1 MFKLRV
7 TKKKYLEAGVTVI
20 ITGMLAVSNYMG
32 AQNADKSGILTKGQ
46 IEEDRNQAIKYVEDV
61 HPFFV
66 TDQDQSEYR
75 RAKEKYI
82 EETQKSMSVS
92 ELRMSTSEYLSS
104 LHDAHTVVSW
114 GKEPR
119 LQMVQIY
126 RDGKTYLCENGKIT
140 DVYVEEIG
148 GIPISDIYKKIDE
161 VRPIENESGRSVNR
175 ESYLW
180 IKSILES
187 CGVEIEENKTE
198 VQISDGTR
206 REYTFGN
213 EVDMWEARY
222 IQGENR
228 WFMDGDIFVVD
239 LNECIVDGKTK
250 EIVQELETAV
260 KHGCGKVI
268 IDVRGNG
275 GGTSHAV
282 ETLLEVMGM
291 EYPTFGSLIRY
302 SPEVKKVMEKN
313 GYEGYRDRGISKS
326 YGDIYAAKQNKAIQL
341 IVLSDRHTFSAAT
354 MLCTYVRDGKLGE
367 IVGEASFNQPNA
379 YGDFINVTLEHS
391 KIEMYVSHKQ
401 LIRPDDA
408 NTENIL
414 IPDVEVYAEGAYEKA
429 VEILS

>member
-1 MFKLRV
+1 MKLRRF
-7 TKKKYLEAGVTVI
+7 KKRWIEAGLVFVMTAGLAGRVWQ
-20 ITGMLAVSNYMG
+20 GMEISEEGGL
-32 AQNADKSGILTKGQ
+32 LTKAQ
-46 IEEDRNQAIKYVEDV
+46 VKEDRNQAIQYVEDV

-75 RAKEKYI
+75 IAKEKYI

-114 GKEPR
+114 GSEPR

-140 DVYVEEIG
+140 DIYVEEIG

-180 IKSILES
+180 LKSILES

-198 VQISDGTR
+198 VRLSDGTR

-222 IQGENR
+222 IQSENR

-250 EIVQELETAV
+250 EIVQELKTAV

-275 GGTSHAV
+275 GGTSYAV
-282 ETLLEVMGM
+282 ETLLEAMGM

-302 SPEVKKVMEKN
+302 SPEVKKVMEEN

-326 YGDIYAAKQNKAIQL
+326 YGDIYAAKQNEAVQL

-354 MLCTYVRDGKLGE
+354 MLCTYVRDGKLGK
-367 IVGEASFNQPNA
+367 IVGEPSFNQPNA

-408 NTENIL
+408 NTDNML
-414 IPDVEVYAEGAYEKA
+414 IPDVEVYAEDAYEKS
-429 VEILS
+429 VEMLS

>member
-1 MFKLRV
+1 MKLRRF
-7 TKKKYLEAGVTVI
+7 KKRWIEAGLVFVMTAGLAGRVWQ
-20 ITGMLAVSNYMG
+20 GMEISEEGGL
-32 AQNADKSGILTKGQ
+32 LTKAQ
-46 IEEDRNQAIKYVEDV
+46 VKEDRNQAIQYVEDV

-75 RAKEKYI
+75 IAKEKYI

-114 GKEPR
+114 GSEPR

-140 DVYVEEIG
+140 DIYVEEIG

-198 VQISDGTR
+198 VRLSDGTR

-222 IQGENR
+222 IQSENR

-250 EIVQELETAV
+250 EIVQELKTAV

-275 GGTSHAV
+275 GGTSYAV
-282 ETLLEVMGM
+282 ETLLEAMGM

-302 SPEVKKVMEKN
+302 SPEVKKVMEEN

-326 YGDIYAAKQNKAIQL
+326 YGDIYAAKQNEAVQL

-354 MLCTYVRDGKLGE
+354 ILCTYVRDGKLGK
-367 IVGEASFNQPNA
+367 IVGEPSFNQPNA

-408 NTENIL
+408 NTDNML
-414 IPDVEVYAEGAYEKA
+414 IPDVEVYAEDAYEKS
-429 VEILS
+429 VEMLS

>member
-1 MFKLRV
+1 MKLRRF
-7 TKKKYLEAGVTVI
+7 KKRWIEAGLVFVMTAGLAGRVWQ
-20 ITGMLAVSNYMG
+20 GMEISEEGGL
-32 AQNADKSGILTKGQ
+32 LTKAQ
-46 IEEDRNQAIKYVEDV
+46 VKEDRNQAIQYVEDV

-75 RAKEKYI
+75 IAKEKYI

-114 GKEPR
+114 GSEPR

-140 DVYVEEIG
+140 DIYVEEIG

-198 VQISDGTR
+198 VRLSDGTR

-222 IQGENR
+222 IQSENR

-250 EIVQELETAV
+250 EIVQELKTAV

-275 GGTSHAV
+275 GGTSYAV
-282 ETLLEVMGM
+282 ETLLEAMGM

-302 SPEVKKVMEKN
+302 SPEVKKVMEEN

-326 YGDIYAAKQNKAIQL
+326 YGDIYAAKQNEAVQL

-354 MLCTYVRDGKLGE
+354 MLCTYVRDGKLGK
-367 IVGEASFNQPNA
+367 IVGEPSFNQPNA

-408 NTENIL
+408 NTDNML
-414 IPDVEVYAEGAYEKA
+414 IPDVEVYAEDAYEKS
-429 VEILS
+429 VEMLS

>member
-1 MFKLRV
+1 MKLRRF
-7 TKKKYLEAGVTVI
+7 KKRWIEAGLVFVMTAGLAGRVWQ
-20 ITGMLAVSNYMG
+20 GMAISEEGGL
-32 AQNADKSGILTKGQ
+32 LTKAQ
-46 IEEDRNQAIKYVEDV
+46 VKEDRNQAIQYVEDV

-75 RAKEKYI
+75 IAKEKYI

-114 GKEPR
+114 GSEPR

-140 DVYVEEIG
+140 DIYVEEIG
-148 GIPISDIYKKIDE
+148 GISISDIYKKIDE

-187 CGVEIEENKTE
+187 CDVEIKENKTE
-198 VQISDGTR
+198 VRLSDGTR

-213 EVDMWEARY
+213 EVDMWETRY
-222 IQGENR
+222 IQSENR

-250 EIVQELETAV
+250 EIARELETAV

-275 GGTSHAV
+275 GGTSYAV
-282 ETLLEVMGM
+282 ETLLEAMGM

-302 SPEVKKVMEKN
+302 SPEVKKVMEEN

-326 YGDIYAAKQNKAIQL
+326 YGDIYAAKQNEAVQL

-354 MLCTYVRDGKLGE
+354 MLCTYVKDGKLGK
-367 IVGEASFNQPNA
+367 IVGEPSFNQPNA
-379 YGDFINVTLEHS
+379 YGDFINVTLEDS
-391 KIEMYVSHKQ
+391 KIEMYVSYKQ

-408 NTENIL
+408 NTDNML
-414 IPDVEVYAEGAYEKA
+414 IPDVEVYAEDAYEKA
-429 VEILS
+429 VEMLS

>member
-1 MFKLRV
+1 M
-7 TKKKYLEAGVTVI
+7 
-20 ITGMLAVSNYMG
+20 
-32 AQNADKSGILTKGQ
+32 
-46 IEEDRNQAIKYVEDV
+46 DR
-61 HPFFV
+61 
-66 TDQDQSEYR
+66 DQSEYR
-75 RAKEKYI
+75 MAKEKYI

-114 GKEPR
+114 GSEPR

-140 DVYVEEIG
+140 DIYVEEIG

-187 CGVEIEENKTE
+187 CDVEIKENKTE
-198 VQISDGTR
+198 VRLSDGTR

-213 EVDMWEARY
+213 EVDMWETRY
-222 IQGENR
+222 IQSENR

-250 EIVQELETAV
+250 EIARELEPAV

-275 GGTSHAV
+275 GGTSYAV
-282 ETLLEVMGM
+282 ETLLEAMGM

-302 SPEVKKVMEKN
+302 SPEVKKVMEEN
-313 GYEGYRDRGISKS
+313 GYERYCDRGISKS
-326 YGDIYAAKQNKAIQL
+326 YGDIYAAKQNEAVQL

-354 MLCTYVRDGKLGE
+354 MLCTYVKDGKLGK
-367 IVGEASFNQPNA
+367 IVGEPSFNQPNA

-408 NTENIL
+408 NTDNML
-414 IPDVEVYAEGAYEKA
+414 IPDVEVYAEDAYEKA
-429 VEILS
+429 VEMLS

>member
-1 MFKLRV
+1 MKLRRF
-7 TKKKYLEAGVTVI
+7 KKRWIEAGLVFVMTAGLAGRVWQ
-20 ITGMLAVSNYMG
+20 GMEISEEGGL
-32 AQNADKSGILTKGQ
+32 LTKAQ
-46 IEEDRNQAIKYVEDV
+46 VKEDRNQAIQYVEDV

-75 RAKEKYI
+75 IAKEKYI

-114 GKEPR
+114 GSEPR

-140 DVYVEEIG
+140 DIYVEEIG

-180 IKSILES
+180 LKSILES

-198 VQISDGTR
+198 VRLSDGTR

-222 IQGENR
+222 IQSENR

-250 EIVQELETAV
+250 EIVQELKTAV

-275 GGTSHAV
+275 GGTSYAV
-282 ETLLEVMGM
+282 ETLLEAMGM

-302 SPEVKKVMEKN
+302 SPEVKKVMEEN

-326 YGDIYAAKQNKAIQL
+326 YGDIYAAKQNEAVQL

-354 MLCTYVRDGKLGE
+354 MLCTYVRDGKLGK
-367 IVGEASFNQPNA
+367 IVGEPSFNQPNA

-401 LIRPDDA
+401 LIRPDEA
-408 NTENIL
+408 NTDNML
-414 IPDVEVYAEGAYEKA
+414 IPDVEVYAEDAYEKS
-429 VEILS
+429 VEMLS